1 MDDQP
6 KLSEAEWELVI
17 DLLHRERNELPTEIH
32 HTDDSALRLK
42 LRERRRMVQR
52 LLHRLPN
59 VEFV

>member
-17 DLLHRERNELPTEIH
+17 ELLHRERNELPTEIH
-32 HTDDSALRLK
+32 HTDASDLRLK
-42 LRERRRMVQR
+42 LRERRRMVER